1 MIVVDSSVW
10 ISYLRGNFGPQTA
23 KLERAGRERRII
35 VGDLVLLEILR
46 GARDEDHASSLA
58 RWMSA
63 FRQEAM
69 LGPDLAREA
78 AARYRDLRGLGITVR
93 KTADLVIANFCVS
106 RGYALLHQNRDF
118 DLMAGPLGLTI
129 V

>member
-1 MIVVDSSVW
+1 
-10 ISYLRGNFGPQTA
+10 
-23 KLERAGRERRII
+23 
-35 VGDLVLLEILR
+35 
-46 GARDEDHASSLA
+46 
-58 RWMSA
+58 
-63 FRQEAM
+63 M